1 MRAMLRR
8 YHIIAIVALTAAAML
23 VSFTVLHY
31 VTRGPEVYSLGEA
44 QVGGPF
50 TLTDQSGQRVSDSDF
65 AGRYMLVAFGYTFCP
80 DVCPAELQ
88 VMSAALDK
96 LGSAGEKI
104 VPIFITIDPA
114 RDSVAILA
122 QYMPNFH
129 PRFVGLTG
137 SPEEIAAV
145 AGAYRVYSAKAEG
158 WQEAGEDYLMDH
170 STIIYL
176 MGPDGKF
183 VKHFTYTTDAAGLA
197 DDLKAATGG

>member
-1 MRAMLRR
+1 MPRR
-8 YHIIAIVALTAAAML
+8 YHIIAIAALAAAAML
-23 VSFTVLHY
+23 VSFTALHY
-31 VTRGPEVYSLGEA
+31 LTRGPAVSALGEA
-44 QVGGPF
+44 LIGGPF
-50 TLTDQSGQRVSDSDF
+50 ALTDQSGKRVTSADF
-65 AGRYMLVAFGYTFCP
+65 AGRHLLVAFGYTFCP

-96 LGSAGEKI
+96 LGSAGEGI

-114 RDSVAILA
+114 RDTVDVLA

-145 AGAYRVYSAKAEG
+145 ARAYRVYYAKAEG

-176 MGPDGKF
+176 MGPGGKF
-183 VKHFTYTTDAAGLA
+183 MKHFTYTTDAAGLA
-197 DDLKAATGG
+197 EDLKASTGG